1 MIRSRTKGL
10 FNAYI
15 IAQSLA
21 LLASFWGFLILLNVA
36 FDMRLDPT
44 RYFSYSLIALFGL
57 LIHLFGIDLA
67 ATNLLAT
74 DPLQA
79 IRLSIRQTTYVAG
92 ALMFMLL
99 LTKDT
104 HISRLFLFS
113 YLPAL
118 ACTVFVVNLLA
129 PRWLC
134 RFFFSGR
141 HKTSTLLIGSADQV
155 ERLRG
160 WLQIVRNYGVEVIG
174 VLCESERRSSVHGVT
189 VLGSP
194 GDLPDVLQ
202 NLSVHSVL
210 LMEIPEDRQE
220 LTRILEACEGAGARV
235 SAVNSLSEAFQHSL
249 RYFHHFGFDFV
260 SLREE
265 PLQDPIS
272 RVTKR
277 AFDVV
282 ISLPVVLFVLP
293 CLALVVAL
301 IHRRHSPGPLFFR
314 QARTGM
320 NHQPFEIL
328 KFRTME
334 VENDDPSRQA
344 EVTDERIFRGARFL
358 RRTSIDEFP
367 QFINVLRG
375 DMSVVGPRPHM
386 LEHDEQFAAVF
397 RSYHVR
403 SYIKPGVTGLA
414 QIRGYRGEARTDEA
428 ISQRVECDISYIERW
443 SPILD
448 FLIIMKTV
456 WQVIHPPRSA
466 Y

>member
-1 MIRSRTKGL
+1 M
-10 FNAYI
+10 
-15 IAQSLA
+15 
-21 LLASFWGFLILLNVA
+21 
-36 FDMRLDPT
+36 
-44 RYFSYSLIALFGL
+44 
-57 LIHLFGIDLA
+57 LIHLFGIDLT

-79 IRLSIRQTTYVAG
+79 IRLSIRQTIYVAG

-104 HISRLFLFS
+104 FISRLFLFS
-113 YLPAL
+113 YLPVL
-118 ACTVFVVNLLA
+118 AGTVFAVNLLV
-129 PRWLC
+129 PSWLC

-141 HKTSTLLIGSADQV
+141 HQTSTLLIGSAEEV
-155 ERLRG
+155 ERLRS
-160 WLQIVRNYGVEVIG
+160 WLRIVRNYGVEVIG
-174 VLCESERRSSVHGVT
+174 VLCESKQRSVVHGVT
-189 VLGSP
+189 VLGTP
-194 GDLPDVLQ
+194 DDLSDVLQ

-210 LMEIPEDRQE
+210 LMKIPEDRRE
-220 LTRILEACEGAGARV
+220 LTRILETCEAAGARL

-272 RVTKR
+272 RVAKR
-277 AFDVV
+277 AFDVAIALPIV
-282 ISLPVVLFVLP
+282 IFILPILSL
-293 CLALVVAL
+293 LVWI
-301 IHRRHSPGPLFFR
+301 IHRRNSPGPLFFR
-314 QARTGM
+314 QARTGIQ
-320 NHQPFEIL
+320 NQPFEIL
-328 KFRTME
+328 KFRTMT
-334 VENDDPSRQA
+334 VDNDDPSRQA
-344 EVTDERIFRGARFL
+344 GKSDDRIFRGARFL

-375 DMSVVGPRPHM
+375 DMSAVGPRPHM
-386 LEHDEQFAAVF
+386 LEHDEKFAAVF

-414 QIRGYRGEARTDEA
+414 QIRGYRGEARTDDA
-428 ISQRVECDISYIERW
+428 IRQRVECDIDYIERW

-448 FLIIMKTV
+448 ILIIVKTG
-456 WQVIHPPRSA
+456 WQVIHPPKSA

>member
-15 IAQSLA
+15 MAQSLA
-21 LLASFWGFLILLNVA
+21 LLGSFWGYLFFLNLA
-36 FDMRLDPT
+36 FDLHLDGA
-44 RYFSYSLIALFGL
+44 RYFSYALIALFGL
-57 LIHLFGIDLA
+57 LIHLFGIDLT

-74 DPLQA
+74 DPIRA
-79 IRLSIRQTTYVAG
+79 VRLSIRQTTYVGG

-113 YLPAL
+113 YLPLL
-118 ACTVFVVNLLA
+118 AGTIFAVNLLV
-129 PRWLC
+129 PHWLC

-141 HKTSTLLIGSADQV
+141 HKTSTLLIGSPDQV
-155 ERLRG
+155 EHLHG
-160 WLQIVRNYGVEVIG
+160 WLRIVRNYGVEVIG
-174 VLCESERRSSVHGVT
+174 VLCKSERRSVVHGVT
-189 VLGSP
+189 VLGTP
-194 GDLPDVLQ
+194 DDLADVLQ

-220 LTRILEACEGAGARV
+220 LTRILETCEGAGARL
-235 SAVNSLSEAFQHSL
+235 SAVNSLSEVFQHSL

-272 RVTKR
+272 RLAKR
-277 AFDVV
+277 ALDVV
-282 ISLPVVLFVLP
+282 IALPIVIFILP
-293 CLALVVAL
+293 ILALLVAL
-301 IHRRHSPGPLFFR
+301 IHRRHSSGPLFFR
-314 QARTGM
+314 QTRTGI
-320 NHQPFEIL
+320 NDQPFEIL
-328 KFRTME
+328 KFRTMA
-334 VENDDPSRQA
+334 VENDNPARQA
-344 EVTDERIFRGARFL
+344 EESDGRIFRGARFL

-367 QFINVLRG
+367 QFLNVLRG

-386 LEHDEQFAAVF
+386 LEHDEQFATVF
-397 RSYHVR
+397 RAYHVR

-414 QIRGYRGEARTDEA
+414 QIRGYRGEARTDDA
-428 ISQRVECDISYIERW
+428 IRQRVECDIDYIERW

-448 FLIIMKTV
+448 LLIIVKTV
-456 WQVIHPPRSA
+456 WQVIHPPKSA